1 MYIERLSIRARLTL
15 SYALVVLLML
25 SGVAVALWQFN
36 SLRTKAQRMS
46 EIDVEALAALHVHMS
61 VLNFF
66 ECLHDVVD
74 SRSADQF
81 VTVAGP
87 LRESVLAAAE
97 QAKNALQSNPADA
110 QRHALLADTLSSA
123 SISLATQTDIMLEL
137 ARAGDWQ
144 ALQLRFDKQVKA
156 ITQIT
161 SSVVAQVDAEVNT
174 ERTQMIENMHSVVRQ
189 AILTLILTALAT
201 MAAATTLGFSV
212 TRRIAQPLARL
223 VEASRAQARGEF
235 DHQVEVT
242 GHDELADLGRV
253 FNDTS
258 AQLLNLYK
266 TLQRREARF
275 RSLTENATDL
285 ITVITPQ
292 GAVLHASPSAARILG
307 REPQELE
314 GRPISEFIHPD
325 DVPAL
330 LLAASQEGTA
340 AFRLELRFLRKDGTW
355 GILESHIRNLLHD
368 PAIGGVV
375 LNSRD
380 VTARRRAEEEIRRL
394 NSDLERRVA
403 ERTAQLEAAKAM
415 AEAANRAKS
424 EFLANMSHEIRTP
437 MNGVIGM
444 AELALDTELNQEQR
458 EYINWVKVSAE
469 SLMGVIDDILDFS
482 KIEARK
488 LDLDQIVFNIENCL
502 DDTLKS
508 LAVPAHQK
516 GLELVSR
523 IPPGI
528 PVYVTGD
535 PARLRQIMV
544 NLIGNAIKFTDHGE
558 VLASVEEESREET
571 CVTLHFVVADTGVG
585 VPKEKQALIFEAFTQ
600 ADGSAT
606 RRFGGTGLG
615 LAISSQLVKMMGGR
629 IWVESEEGK
638 GSKFH
643 FTARLGLAKSPK
655 AELPLPPAACLQG
668 LRVLVVDDNA
678 TNRLIL
684 AERLRRW
691 GCNPT
696 SAESGEAALSA
707 MKRAAEAGEPFSLVL
722 TDAQMPGMDGFA
734 LVEHI
739 QRHPE
744 FSRPTIM
751 MLTST
756 GQRLDVTRCRE
767 LGVAAYLVK
776 PIRGHELRDALL
788 AVIGMKVQEV
798 PPRELARRQ
807 SPREDQRPPTG
818 LRILLAEDNPVNQYF
833 ALRLLQ
839 KRGYE
844 VVLAG
849 SGREVLAALEKQ
861 TFDLILMDVQMP
873 EMDGFEA
880 TAAIREKEKATGTHV
895 PIVAMTAH
903 AMAGDR
909 ERCLAA
915 GMDNYVSKPIRSQ
928 ELFAAIAASGSLGAE
943 DRIDK
948 KENGVRDQS
957 VLLTRPH
964 GTS

>member
-1 MYIERLSIRARLTL
+1 MFKNLHSSLQRKLQVIIMVTVGAALILACAAFLAYDLVAFGGSMRRDLETLAEILGSNSTAALTFGDQKAARELLSALKAKPHILTACIYSTDGKPFAIYRRAGLSSPFVVPPPEPGGSTLTSDRLILFHRIMLYDQLVGTVYLESDLKEIQARLTRF
-15 SYALVVLLML
+15 AGIVAIVLLGTSLFAFLLSSKLQGVISKPILQLAYTARMVSTEKDYTVRVVKQSDDEVGRLIDGFNEML
-25 SGVAVALWQFN
+25 
-36 SLRTKAQRMS
+36 AQIQGR
-46 EIDVEALAALHVHMS
+46 
-61 VLNFF
+61 
-66 ECLHDVVD
+66 
-74 SRSADQF
+74 DQE
-81 VTVAGP
+81 
-87 LRESVLAAAE
+87 L
-97 QAKNALQSNPADA
+97 
-110 QRHALLADTLSSA
+110 QRHREN
-123 SISLATQTDIMLEL
+123 LEEQVM
-137 ARAGDWQ
+137 AR
-144 ALQLRFDKQVKA
+144 
-156 ITQIT
+156 T
-161 SSVVAQVDAEVNT
+161 AE
-174 ERTQMIENMHSVVRQ
+174 
-189 AILTLILTALAT
+189 LTHI
-201 MAAATTLGFSV
+201 
-212 TRRIAQPLARL
+212 
-223 VEASRAQARGEF
+223 
-235 DHQVEVT
+235 
-242 GHDELADLGRV
+242 
-253 FNDTS
+253 N
-258 AQLLNLYK
+258 AQLG
-266 TLQRREARF
+266 EARD
-275 RSLTENATDL
+275 R
-285 ITVITPQ
+285 
-292 GAVLHASPSAARILG
+292 
-307 REPQELE
+307 
-314 GRPISEFIHPD
+314 
-325 DVPAL
+325 
-330 LLAASQEGTA
+330 
-340 AFRLELRFLRKDGTW
+340 
-355 GILESHIRNLLHD
+355 
-368 PAIGGVV
+368 
-375 LNSRD
+375 
-380 VTARRRAEEEIRRL
+380 
-394 NSDLERRVA
+394 
-403 ERTAQLEAAKAM
+403 

-444 AELALDTELNQEQR
+444 TELALDTELTHEQR
-458 EYINWVKVSAE
+458 EYLNRVKVSAE
-469 SLMGVIDDILDFS
+469 SLMGVINDILDFS

-516 GLELVSR
+516 GLELVNR

-544 NLIGNAIKFTDHGE
+544 NLIGNAIKFTEHGE

-571 CVTLHFVVADTGVG
+571 SVTLHFVVADTGVG

-600 ADGSAT
+600 ADGSTT

-638 GSKFH
+638 GSEFH
-643 FTARLGLAKSPK
+643 FTARFGLAKSPK
-655 AELPLPPAACLQG
+655 AELPLLPPACLQD

-707 MKRAAEAGEPFSLVL
+707 MKRAAEAGEPFSLIL

-756 GQRLDVTRCRE
+756 GQRLEVTRCRE

-776 PIRGHELRDALL
+776 PIRAHELRDALL
-788 AVIGMKVQEV
+788 AVISMKVQEA

-807 SPREDQRPPTG
+807 SPREDQRPQTG
-818 LRILLAEDNPVNQYF
+818 ICILLAEDNPVNQYF

-928 ELFAAIAASGSLGAE
+928 ELFAAIAGFAPAPGSLGAE
-943 DRIDK
+943 NRIDK
-948 KENGVRDQS
+948 KEDGVRDES
-957 VLLTRPH
+957 ALLTRPD
-964 GTS
+964 GDTELLKELVDSFLETSSGEMQEIRDAIARGGPQDR